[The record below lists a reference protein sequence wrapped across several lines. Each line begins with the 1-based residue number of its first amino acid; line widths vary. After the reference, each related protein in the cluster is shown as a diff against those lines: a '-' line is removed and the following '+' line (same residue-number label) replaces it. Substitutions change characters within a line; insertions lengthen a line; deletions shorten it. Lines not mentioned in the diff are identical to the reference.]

1 VDWID
6 FLLNVSLLAVV
17 PFLLAAYGGHLAAET
32 IPDVRARRRAKTW
45 FWLLCVIGVGIAA
58 LSQYRYGQAENAHNR
73 VAHEQDLMATEAAK
87 EAKEARA
94 ELVASE
100 SANSKKLLDLQ
111 SKMTNLLM
119 RPQPVQQKIDELK
132 LRDEIAAAVANKVKP
147 GIVAP
152 EVPQTQTAIP
162 PQPKAHSCRG
172 DALQE
177 CTDEEL
183 LEWGSPLV
191 AQVGALDDQYN
202 EEVKKLDDIKN
213 GNWIGVLFGAPD
225 KSTKW
230 LKGFEQA
237 QVKAVERF
245 RDCCAGSVLA
255 YHKELMLR
263 VGGGEQEKGLYDWVE
278 DVTQPVQSKAYKR
291 AKQDQR
297 VPFVKIDLDRLQ
309 SHLKIKDMYERRR

>member
-6 FLLNVSLLAVV
+6 FLLNVSLLALV

-32 IPDVRARRRAKTW
+32 ISDLKARRRAKTW

-58 LSQYRYGQAENAHNR
+58 LSQYRYGQAEDVRNK
-73 VAHEQDLMATEAAK
+73 VARQQDLMATEAAK

-94 ELVASE
+94 ELAASE
-100 SANSKKLLDLQ
+100 NANTKKLLDLQ

-152 EVPQTQTAIP
+152 AFPQTQTAVP
-162 PQPKAHSCRG
+162 AQPKVHSCRG

-183 LEWGSPLV
+183 MEWGSPLV
-191 AQVGALDDQYN
+191 SQIEVLDNQYN
-202 EEVKKLDDIKN
+202 DEVKKLDDLKN
-213 GNWIGVLFGAPD
+213 GNWIALVFGAPD

-237 QVKAVERF
+237 RFKATERF
-245 RDCCAGSVLA
+245 RDCCAESVLA
-255 YHKELMLR
+255 YHRELMQR
-263 VGGGEQEKGLYDWVE
+263 VGGGEQEKDLYDWVE
-278 DVTQPVQSKAYKR
+278 DVTKPIQSKEYKR
-291 AKQDQR
+291 AKQDPR
-297 VPFVKIDLDRLQ
+297 APFVKIDLDRLQ
-309 SHLKIKDMYERRR
+309 SRLRIKDIYERRR